1 MGHTNVNKLEVQGPM
16 TYGHGL
22 KLLLVSKFMFRALD
36 ANVHQKSEQKIMKLF
51 IDDKRSS
58 YR

>member
-51 IDDKRSS
+51 IDD
-58 YR
+58 